1 MELNANYRIVYDTDN
16 TILQFFE
23 QREKN
28 FITKVLDRA
37 TGKTKQISEPSG
49 VFAEFTENFY
59 YPNLKTA
66 LTGFL
71 HKCTW
76 GLETAKEVITELNK
90 LETLINQIK

>member
-1 MELNANYRIVYDTDN
+1 MKLNANDRIVYDTDN
-16 TILQFFE
+16 TILHFFE
-23 QREKN
+23 QREKTVKDEA
-28 FITKVLDRA
+28 TKKYVG
-37 TGKTKQISEPSG
+37 TGE
-49 VFAEFTENFY
+49 FREFTENFY

-76 GLETAKEVITELNK
+76 GLETTKEVIAELNK